1 MRSGRVRWLVLALG
15 ALLVAEGA
23 SWVALRALEAR
34 GLRYQTY
41 ARLIDPWREK
51 IAALLDGG
59 GPRYQRIDARL
70 GWVTIPG
77 TVKRFSAINRAG
89 MRAEREYDLRPPPG
103 VVRIAAFGDS
113 YVHGDEVTTP
123 QAWPSR
129 LEQMAPGIEVL
140 NYGVGGYGLD
150 QVLLRLEDQGARF
163 APHVV
168 LIGVIA
174 DDVLRGVNVFRPF
187 FSPTTGHV
195 LAKPRFVLADGGLRL
210 LPNPLPD
217 VDAYRALLA
226 DPVPALRV
234 IVPRDHYAPPASEAG
249 PLDALASVRLAK
261 LLRAVLQRPD
271 AGPRAV
277 RHGVFDLESR
287 PVQLALATL
296 REMVARVRA
305 QGAVPLLVFF
315 PDITELDAR
324 RDGRP
329 ITYRPLLERLVAD
342 GVPVVDVLEGFDR
355 RAPGWTTKKILRRSH
370 YSPWGNQLAA
380 EIVHDALVS
389 RGLLPPPPPRPSR

>member
-1 MRSGRVRWLVLALG
+1 MRSGRARARGLVLALG
-15 ALLVAEGA
+15 ALLVAECA
-23 SWVALRALEAR
+23 SWVALRLLESR
-34 GLRYQTY
+34 RELRYQTY
-41 ARLIDPWREK
+41 ERLIDPWRDK
-51 IAALLDGG
+51 IAALIDGAG
-59 GPRYQRIDARL
+59 ARYQRIDARL

-77 TVKRFSAINRAG
+77 TVKRFSAINQAGVRA
-89 MRAEREYDLRPPPG
+89 AREYDPLPPPG

-113 YVHGDEVTTP
+113 YVHGDEVTTE

-129 LEQMAPGIEVL
+129 LEKLQPGLEVL

-150 QVLLRLEDQGARF
+150 QTSLRLEDEGARF

-195 LAKPRFVLADGGLRL
+195 LAKPRYVLDDGALRL

-217 VDAYRALLA
+217 EDAYRAFLA
-226 DPVPALRV
+226 DPVPALRK
-234 IVPRDHYAPPASEAG
+234 IVPTDHYAPPASEAG
-249 PLDALASVRLAK
+249 PLDALASVRLVK
-261 LLRAVLQRPD
+261 LLGAVLRRPD

-277 RHGVFDLESR
+277 RHAVFDLESQ
-287 PVQLALATL
+287 PVRLALATL
-296 REMVARVRA
+296 HAMVARVRA
-305 QGAVPLLVFF
+305 QGAEPLVVFF

-329 ITYRPLLERLVAD
+329 ITYRPLLERLAAD

-355 RAPGWTTKKILRRSH
+355 RAPGWTTKRILRRSH

-380 EIVHDALVS
+380 EVVHDALVS
-389 RGLLPPPPPRPSR
+389 RGLLPATPPR